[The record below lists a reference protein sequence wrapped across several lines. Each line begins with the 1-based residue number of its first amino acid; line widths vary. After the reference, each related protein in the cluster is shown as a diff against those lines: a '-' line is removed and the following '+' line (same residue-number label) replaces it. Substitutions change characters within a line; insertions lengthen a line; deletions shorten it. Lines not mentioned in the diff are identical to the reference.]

1 MPNWCSTA
9 YVVEGDAKEIKS
21 LYGLMKRL
29 QDRKKPAVKNDF
41 GTTWLGCLVNA
52 LGKDWKAVSCR
63 GSWSGLK
70 LDGDVLKFNTETAWA
85 PCNETFEAVREKYPS
100 LRYYFIAEEPGLE
113 VYETNDECGVYFKDR
128 YYLDACT
135 PDGDYLSE
143 YFEKLEDVFKWIE
156 VELGKTVMT
165 EEDIADIDI
174 QWSTE
179 CEDAFCY
186 LHEFEIVD

>member
-21 LYGLMKRL
+21 LYDLMQNL
-29 QDRKKPAVKNDF
+29 QNMEKPSKPNGF
-41 GTTWLGCLVNA
+41 GTSWLGCLVDA
-52 LGKDWKAVSCR
+52 LGEDWENVSCR
-63 GSWSGLK
+63 GSWNGLE
-70 LDGDVLKFNTETAWA
+70 LVGDVLKFNTETAWA

-113 VYETNDECGVYFKDR
+113 VYETNDEYGVYFKDR
-128 YYLDACT
+128 YFLDACT
-135 PDGDYLSE
+135 PEGEYINE
-143 YFEKLEDVFKWIE
+143 YFEKLEDAFKWIE
-156 VELGKTVMT
+156 DEFGKAVTMI
-165 EEDIADIDI
+165 EDIADIDL
-174 QWSTE
+174 QWGTE

>member
-85 PCNETFEAVREKYPS
+85 PCNETFEAVRENIP
-100 LRYYFIAEEPGLE
+100 L
-113 VYETNDECGVYFKDR
+113 
-128 YYLDACT
+128 
-135 PDGDYLSE
+135 
-143 YFEKLEDVFKWIE
+143 
-156 VELGKTVMT
+156 
-165 EEDIADIDI
+165 
-174 QWSTE
+174 
-179 CEDAFCY
+179 
-186 LHEFEIVD
+186 